1 MGSISLRIEF
11 VSINSNNIAAVT
23 LQENNA
29 IVVVDLATASV
40 MTSFDAGSV
49 NLHKIDNIEDGIINQ
64 TATID
69 AVPREAD
76 GLTWIDTDHI
86 VTADEGDMNGGS
98 RGFTIYHHSGNVV
111 YSSGNA
117 AEQLVARIGHYLDE
131 RSENKGNEP
140 ENVLSSLAGFAHEV
154 RIHCHVGSASC
165 TQSVA
170 SVGSLPPGSS
180 E

>member
-40 MTSFDAGSV
+40 MTNFDARSV
-49 NLHKIDNIEDGIINQ
+49 NLHKIDNIEDGIINKS
-64 TATID
+64 ATIND

-76 GLTWIDTDHI
+76 GLTSIDTDHI

-117 AEQLVARIGHYLDE
+117 AKHLVARFGHFC
-131 RSENKGNEP
+131 G
-140 ENVLSSLAGFAHEV
+140 
-154 RIHCHVGSASC
+154 
-165 TQSVA
+165 
-170 SVGSLPPGSS
+170 
-180 E
+180 